1 MRYFIVVL
9 IEEKLNHVIKTDGD
23 KLFKDLPTNKIFYKQ
38 ILS

>member
-9 IEEKLNHVIKTDGD
+9 IEEKLNDVIKTDGD
-23 KLFKDLPTNKIFYKQ
+23 KLFKDLPTNKIFSKQ